1 MATTPTSPETRTLD
15 PREHQKTF
23 HGFSKLVL
31 FGALH
36 VGLVLA
42 SLAMAFPG
50 HAPVLGLMLGLG
62 GTLALMVVFALT
74 P

>member
-1 MATTPTSPETRTLD
+1 MATTPTSPRALD
-15 PREHQKTF
+15 PREHRKTF

-42 SLAMAFPG
+42 CLAIAFPG
-50 HAPVLGLMLGLG
+50 HTPLLGLLLGLG
-62 GTLALMVVFALT
+62 GTFALMVGFALT